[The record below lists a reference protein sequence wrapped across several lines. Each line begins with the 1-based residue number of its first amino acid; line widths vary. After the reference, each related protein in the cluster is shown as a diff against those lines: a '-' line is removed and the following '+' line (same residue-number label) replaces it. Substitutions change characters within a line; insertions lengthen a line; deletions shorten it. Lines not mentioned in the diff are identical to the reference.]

1 MPQSST
7 GNSAREMLIKAAQ
20 AQWVSRLIDL
30 TRRNNLLYYKPL
42 LTGTLE
48 LSLSPA
54 QQELIL
60 GG

>member
-1 MPQSST
+1 
-7 GNSAREMLIKAAQ
+7 MLIKAAQ

-30 TRRNNLLYYKPL
+30 SRRNNLLYYKPL